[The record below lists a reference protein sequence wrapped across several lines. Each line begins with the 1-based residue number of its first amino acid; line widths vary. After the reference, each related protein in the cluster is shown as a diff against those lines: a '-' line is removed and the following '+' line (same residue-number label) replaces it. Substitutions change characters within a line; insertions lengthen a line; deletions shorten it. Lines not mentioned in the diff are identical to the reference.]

1 MGESS
6 TDKIFTLWEKIEGKL
21 FDISLVNDEQKN
33 SVERVFSEVLW
44 NSVVEQSSEDKGQY
58 NVNQDTSGSSYKKNS
73 RLLAKKPIPLSFFS
87 IKWALV

>member
-58 NVNQDTSGSSYKKNS
+58 NVNQDTSGK
-73 RLLAKKPIPLSFFS
+73 LI
-87 IKWALV
+87 